1 MNFIKNTIIFLVG
14 GAAGALLTYRML
26 EKRYEEREAEMIAE
40 LERETERIM
49 EELSEAVDT
58 KYQDPEDESY
68 ELEVSIKAKIEE
80 QKGEEYKKV
89 TRRYTPYN
97 TFSQSDVVIDEKI
110 KDVPYII
117 TEEQY
122 NNELLYYDKV
132 HLYYYEQDDALTDE
146 NEEIITNGYE
156 IIGDDTLLHFGELS
170 EDPDIVYA
178 RNESLSRDY
187 EIIRLDKSYQETVLG
202 FIDEVIGRKKA
213 KRYEREGLGDE

>member
-40 LERETERIM
+40 LERETERII
-49 EELSEAVDT
+49 EELSEAREILKSTVDT

-68 ELEVSIKAKIEE
+68 EEE

-97 TFSQSDVVIDEKI
+97 TFSQSDVVIEENI

-117 TEEQY
+117 TEDQY
-122 NNELLYYDKV
+122 NNELLYYDKI

-156 IIGDDTLLHFGELS
+156 IIGDDTLLHFGES
-170 EDPDIVYA
+170 SDDPDIVYA

-202 FIDEVIGRKKA
+202 FTDEAIRRKKA
-213 KRYEREGLGDE
+213 KRYEREDLGE